1 MDNTEYVSTEILE
14 CNNLSSVQR
23 LGGNTKSN
31 AIFTNRLGKNL
42 NLKRGDR
49 ISIEQA
55 FINERGC
62 GVPNA
67 IELEGNNLN
76 KIKSYYYTDTK
87 SYGFQSYET
96 NWKMDRAK
104 YQTSILT
111 EKKKELKDNEI
122 NIETN
127 FYCNTNGEGYYFLP
141 RRFATAGNVRMT
153 LASGQ
158 ATNQFLRN
166 IESTTKQYWTNPD
179 SITEGRCYY
188 ERGLLTDLYS
198 TCLNDMLFFT
208 DNNKQN
214 PDGETGY
221 YKPRSDGGRLT
232 IMVRDKWIQD
242 VNFTLD
248 GTDVA
253 KDYWDSIP
261 LKRDPALHGEYH
273 LYQDLLEITLP
284 IGYNS
289 PQNIAETITEQLQ
302 KAREPEIYYVEDNGD
317 PHSIQEWTTLYSTD
331 TYKPFNCAN
340 KKNNDKT
347 AYDYFADN
355 TSTEVFAF
363 NHDASYQYIGVK
375 RPDLFKY
382 GREFHKKDPAEAR
395 SKLFEY
401 HLTEAIT
408 NTAVGRKVEVKT
420 NIPYN
425 KDTLTALNNL
435 FKAQGT
441 YPELFY
447 GNELHFG
454 AEDDPEVHIGNARFL
469 HINRYND
476 DTHGNDDIL
485 GNDNY
490 TDLGQNMTSMPF
502 FFYYDPAY
510 ADKETEATR
519 TDALSYGFAT
529 KWIGAGDKEY
539 ITLHPELFVNG
550 IRPYVFEFDDID
562 AGYKRQIGW
571 DWHFNAYSTIACQLY
586 SGYLDYTYD
595 DTFNFGLASLS
606 TKLDAHNQN
615 RYKTPTNIG
624 ELVSKIYLGAN
635 NCSMIYDENGH
646 FALTQLHTAE
656 NVGQPYNAGDV
667 PSTNPILDNAGDECY
682 KINKKLEIWS
692 WTPEM
697 KPYKFGEKAYGVVV
711 GPLKK
716 VVGDHPV
723 DLKQGEIWF
732 DSGIAN
738 RNEWT
743 VVETGGVGTK
753 GIIDWGAVEYE
764 PNNPALDPYSIIDS
778 QTGIILNLGNSFD
791 EDNFYDGLIGI
802 MGFSWEQFNPSIIN
816 EDNNITA
823 RISTLNDSNLK
834 YVTTNS
840 ELVETETKNFVV
852 NRYGAVMYTT
862 QVPTPMMLEGWVN
875 KKQGNMTD
883 GAEHDPEAVGGGEA
897 DRLSAYSLYPVIV
910 EKTTS
915 INIRAS
921 RLPRRMIRPYYCIRS
936 DLILSTPNTYIG
948 GKDGNAVLPIISL
961 VNKENGFGDYFFS
974 MGNGT
979 QFTITK
985 DNSVCEITTSITNP
999 DQSLANV
1006 DDGCC
1011 IIYKIERPR
1020 VLDNSII
1027 QELLEASQPRKKKTK

>member
-23 LGGNTKSN
+23 LGGNKGSN

-76 KIKSYYYTDTK
+76 KIKSFYYTDIK
-87 SYGFQSYET
+87 SYGEQPLST

-104 YQTSILT
+104 YQTATLT

-141 RRFATAGNVRMT
+141 RRFATAGNVRIT
-153 LASGQ
+153 LKHGE

-166 IESTTKQYWTNPD
+166 IEPTTGQYWTDPD
-179 SITEGRCYY
+179 NIAEGRCYY
-188 ERGLLTDLYS
+188 ERGLTVDLYS
-198 TCLNDMLFFT
+198 TCVEDMLYFT
-208 DNNKQN
+208 DNSKEK
-214 PDGETGY
+214 PDGVTGY
-221 YKPRSDGGRLT
+221 YKPKSDGGRLT

-242 VNFTLD
+242 ETFTLD
-248 GTDVA
+248 GTTVA
-253 KDYWDSIP
+253 KNYWDSLP
-261 LKRDPALHGEYH
+261 LKRDPALHGDYH
-273 LYQDLLEITLP
+273 IYQDLLEIQLP
-284 IGYNS
+284 VGYNS

-302 KAREPEIYYVEDNGD
+302 KARLPEPYYAEDNGS
-317 PHSIQEWTTLYSTD
+317 PHSIQEWTTLYSTN

-340 KKNNDKT
+340 KKNNDKN
-347 AYDYFADN
+347 AFDYFADN
-355 TSTEVFAF
+355 TSTEVFAL

-375 RPDLFKY
+375 RPDIFKY
-382 GREFHKKDPAEAR
+382 GREFHKKDPTSTR
-395 SKLFEY
+395 SKLLNY
-401 HLTEAIT
+401 HLTESIQ
-408 NTAVGRKVEVKT
+408 NTAQGRKVEVRT
-420 NIPYN
+420 NIPYD
-425 KDTLTALNNL
+425 KDTLTALGNL
-435 FKAQGT
+435 FKAQGQ
-441 YPELFY
+441 YPELFRH
-447 GNELHFG
+447 NDLFFG
-454 AEDDPEVHIGNARFL
+454 ADESEVNIGNARFL

-476 DTHGNDDIL
+476 TTHDNDNML

-490 TDLGQNMTSMPF
+490 TDLGQNMNSMPF
-502 FFYYDPAY
+502 FFYYDKTY
-510 ADKETEATR
+510 EGVETEGISTAR
-519 TDALSYGFAT
+519 LSYGFAT
-529 KWIGAGDKEY
+529 KWIGAGGKEY
-539 ITLHPELFVNG
+539 VTLHPELFANG
-550 IRPYVFEFDDID
+550 IREYVFHFDDLTKAD
-562 AGYKRQIGW
+562 ERQIGW
-571 DWHFNAYSTIACQLY
+571 DWHFNAYSTIAVQLY

-595 DTFNFGLASLS
+595 DTFNFGLASLT
-606 TKLDAHNQN
+606 TKTMADNN
-615 RYKTPTNIG
+615 DRYKTPLNIG
-624 ELVSKIYLGAN
+624 ELISKRYLGAN
-635 NCSMIYDENGH
+635 NCSVIYDENGH
-646 FALTQLHTAE
+646 FAFTQLHTAE

-667 PSTNPILDNAGDECY
+667 PSTNPILDNAGDDCY

-697 KPYKFGEKAYGVVV
+697 KPYKFGAKAYGVVV
-711 GPLKK
+711 GPLKI
-716 VVGDHPV
+716 DT
-723 DLKQGEIWF
+723 EIWF

-738 RNEWT
+738 REDWT
-743 VVETGGVGTK
+743 VVEDSQTTHG
-753 GIIDWGAVEYE
+753 IDWGAVEFE

-791 EDNFYDGLIGI
+791 EDNFDEGLIGI

-816 EDNNITA
+816 EDNNITS
-823 RISTLNDSNLK
+823 RITTLNDSNLK

-840 ELVETETKNFVV
+840 QLVETETKNFVV

-875 KKQGNMTD
+875 RVKGNERDQQEPPQKKGT
-883 GAEHDPEAVGGGEA
+883 GSA
-897 DRLSAYSLYPVIV
+897 DRVSSYSLYPVIV

-915 INIRAS
+915 INIRSS

-1011 IIYKIERPR
+1011 IVYKIERQR

-1027 QELLEASQPRKKKTK
+1027 QELLEASQPRKKK